1 MIVALPPMT
10 DPGTMRIA
18 IPAAL
23 AFLVD
28 PSLLNVMQ
36 GIVAVVVLP
45 DDIIVK
51 LVVAFRDVK
60 LAVGMV
66 SPGEFVNAFVVAF
79 NEL

>member
-1 MIVALPPMT
+1 M
-10 DPGTMRIA
+10 A

-23 AFLVD
+23 AFVAE

-45 DDIIVK
+45 DDTIVK